1 MLEWKILAAAF
12 SALIV
17 ISIVLVGNSDIS
29 SRFGG
34 IVNKLTDWLGG
45 TPVSLPGGI
54 GKSSNTNTVS
64 ITLYPDNF
72 TLNPDTKLN
81 LILGDSYFEDFNGQA
96 TFDFQAGKVYLKEKG
111 SSFTVSS
118 PIQSFSMQDF
128 RISRLT
134 LTGIKFS
141 MVSSQSNIANEN
153 GSLDIQ
159 DFSGTFSVGNS
170 SITLT
175 GNVTKIT
182 GDGWSVG

>member
-17 ISIVLVGNSDIS
+17 ISMVLVGNSDLKD
-29 SRFGG
+29 RFGS
-34 IVNKLTDWLGG
+34 IVGKLSDWLGG

-54 GKSSNTNTVS
+54 GKSSSSIVS
-64 ITLYPDNF
+64 VTLYPNNF

-81 LILGDSYFEDFNGQA
+81 LTLGDSYFENFNGQVS
-96 TFDFQAGKVYLKEKG
+96 FDFQANKIYLKEKS

-118 PIQSFSMQDF
+118 PIQDFVMQDF
-128 RISRLT
+128 KISRLT
-134 LTGIKFS
+134 LSGMKFTVQS
-141 MVSSQSNIANEN
+141 VQSNITNEN

-159 DFSGTFSVGNS
+159 GFQGIFSVGNS
-170 SITLT
+170 SINLY

-182 GDGWSVG
+182 GDGWAVG